1 MSAAAFQFDLLS
13 TNLNL
18 VLLQHDCMSRSSSS
32 FYSQPI
38 RLKGDVHVLLQQTQ
52 RCAAL
57 AGALKPRQF
66 ASADAPTTSNGTVR
80 TIGRIGTSA
89 VQALPHAERMP
100 C

>member
-1 MSAAAFQFDLLS
+1 MFQFVLLS
-13 TNLNL
+13 TNKIK
-18 VLLQHDCMSRSSSS
+18 SS
-32 FYSQPI
+32 FPLLGI
-38 RLKGDVHVLLQQTQ
+38 LLQQTQ
-52 RCAAL
+52 RCAAISAL
-57 AGALKPRQF
+57 EGALKPRQF